1 MNAHQQNATVAVIT
15 RTCNRPQLLERACA
29 SVMAQVRR
37 DFLWVLVNN
46 GGDPAPVEAAATQAR
61 SAGIDVQVHHITA
74 SLIEAA
80 SNHGIR
86 HCDSEFVAIHDDDD
100 CWEPAYLERTV
111 EYLTARPR
119 LVGVATATTE
129 VIERLDADGFT
140 TLSRTPYQPWVRA
153 VHLVDMAQR
162 NLFPPIALLF
172 RRVAWESVGG
182 FDEELP
188 VLGDW
193 DFNLRLL
200 RHHDIG
206 FIPETL
212 ANYHIRPTI
221 TDSTDANGNTITAG
235 IDRFHEI
242 DPMIRNR
249 LLRQDLDQGCVG
261 LGWLVALGRQ
271 HQAMWTVLRGLMAN
285 TKDTKP

>member
-15 RTCNRPQLLERACA
+15 RTCNRPQLLERACG
-29 SVMAQVRR
+29 SVMAQSRR

-46 GGDPAPVEAAATQAR
+46 GGDPIPVEAAAAR
-61 SAGIDVQVHHITA
+61 AAAAGLAVQVHHIA
-74 SLIEAA
+74 AMGIEAA

-86 HCDSEFVAIHDDDD
+86 HSVSTHVAIHDDDD
-100 CWEPAYLERTV
+100 CWEPEFLERTV
-111 EYLTARPR
+111 GYLSDRSR
-119 LVGVATATTE
+119 LAGVATASTQ
-129 VIERLDADGFT
+129 VMERLDADGIT
-140 TLSRTPYQPWVRA
+140 ILSRAPYQPWVRA
-153 VHLVDMAQR
+153 IHLVDMAQR

-172 RRVAWESVGG
+172 RRDAWEQVGG

-193 DFNLRLL
+193 DFNLKVL

-206 FIPETL
+206 FIAEAL
-212 ANYHIRPTI
+212 ANYHIRPGI
-221 TDSTDANGNTITAG
+221 TDSADTNGNTITAG
-235 IDRFHEI
+235 LDRFHET
-242 DPMIRNR
+242 DPIIRNR
-249 LLRQDLDQGCVG
+249 LLRQDLDQGRIG

-271 HQAMWTVLRGLMAN
+271 HQAMWTVLRGLMKN